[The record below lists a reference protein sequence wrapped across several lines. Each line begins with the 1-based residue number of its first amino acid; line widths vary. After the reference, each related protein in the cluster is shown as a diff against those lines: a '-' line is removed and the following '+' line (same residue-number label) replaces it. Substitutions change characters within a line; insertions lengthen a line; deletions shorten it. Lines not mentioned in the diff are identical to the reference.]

1 MTTTTFRRTKRQPD
15 QLKDLHDQR
24 TALVNELEELEQSL
38 PDLDAD
44 HQAAR
49 KISNSLSGTTESHQL
64 TWAAMEKL
72 SKAKSRLEQLPKD
85 IQQLDQVIEL
95 LEQAADADQQIRA
108 QVQAIASADASAS
121 FLRAKG
127 EQLTAKVTALEA
139 EIAEAKTAA
148 EAVEASA
155 AQALASASDDKAEK
169 AARVQ
174 LDKAAELAVAS
185 EASIRLKQ
193 RAIDALTTELQN
205 IENAIQEL
213 AQQRRE
219 AEQAAGLAA
228 LASLSEIWN
237 QKAVELAEVGTLLAA
252 ADRLIGGRLE
262 RLSDLE
268 LPLLGSKRGNRLDR
282 YGLLDQA
289 EERGHSLT
297 DFLSA

>member
-1 MTTTTFRRTKRQPD
+1 M
-15 QLKDLHDQR
+15 
-24 TALVNELEELEQSL
+24 
-38 PDLDAD
+38 
-44 HQAAR
+44 
-49 KISNSLSGTTESHQL
+49 
-64 TWAAMEKL
+64 
-72 SKAKSRLEQLPKD
+72 
-85 IQQLDQVIEL
+85 
-95 LEQAADADQQIRA
+95 
-108 QVQAIASADASAS
+108 
-121 FLRAKG
+121 
-127 EQLTAKVTALEA
+127 
-139 EIAEAKTAA
+139 
-148 EAVEASA
+148 
-155 AQALASASDDKAEK
+155 
-169 AARVQ
+169 
-174 LDKAAELAVAS
+174 
-185 EASIRLKQ
+185 
-193 RAIDALTTELQN
+193 QN